1 MEQVVERP
9 GAPGGESQVVR
20 EVSAPL
26 FEAKGWMKF
35 LGVLMILYG
44 VLMIMTIVGIVICWL
59 PIWLGVC
66 LIRAA
71 GSTEL
76 AQTGGDKIQL
86 MMAMSRL
93 RTFFTIQGVLALIG
107 LILAVIFFI
116 AGGVGAL
123 SSLIMNA

>member
-59 PIWLGVC
+59 PI
-66 LIRAA
+66 
-71 GSTEL
+71 
-76 AQTGGDKIQL
+76 
-86 MMAMSRL
+86 
-93 RTFFTIQGVLALIG
+93 
-107 LILAVIFFI
+107 
-116 AGGVGAL
+116 
-123 SSLIMNA
+123 